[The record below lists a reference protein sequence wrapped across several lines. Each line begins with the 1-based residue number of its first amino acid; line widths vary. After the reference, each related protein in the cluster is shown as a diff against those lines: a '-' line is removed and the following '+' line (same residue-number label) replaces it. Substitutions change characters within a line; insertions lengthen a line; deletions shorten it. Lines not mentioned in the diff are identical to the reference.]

1 MPVRVA
7 VVAMIRNMVGTRA
20 LDGDGHRRIC
30 VSLGGAVPGED
41 VQAGGGSCVDGLAAW
56 GKGSSSAARASR
68 SVPVPAAWHAEP
80 RCRDRAFLSEAKKAD
95 GSASSLELRNM
106 SPHRLENRSDGGGG
120 RTAWLAVDG
129 AGRPEPRADGI
140 QFRVDGK

>member
-80 RCRDRAFLSEAKKAD
+80 RCRDGAFLSAKKQTD
-95 GSASSLELRNM
+95 GASSLALRNT
-106 SPHRLENRSDGGGG
+106 SSQRLERKRDGGGG
-120 RTAWLAVDG
+120 QDG
-129 AGRPEPRADGI
+129 ALPSMAPAA
-140 QFRVDGK
+140 